1 MPSPT
6 TLAMNKKLRTHQLIL
21 LTSGRGRSSGRTI
34 GQIPIRSQNLQ
45 ITCTVKSQKELLKIK
60 KKKKKHSRCIS
71 LGFSMPATPSASQF
85 TFSEPY
91 QAIWVKLGTF
101 HKL

>member
-34 GQIPIRSQNLQ
+34 GQILIRSQNLQ

-60 KKKKKHSRCIS
+60 KKKKKSTLAVS
-71 LGFSMPATPSASQF
+71 LWGSPCQRLPQPHNSLSLSPTKPFG
-85 TFSEPY
+85 
-91 QAIWVKLGTF
+91 LN
-101 HKL
+101 

>member
-60 KKKKKHSRCIS
+60 KKKKALS
-71 LGFSMPATPSASQF
+71 LYLFGVLHASDSLSLTIHF
-85 TFSEPY
+85 
-91 QAIWVKLGTF
+91 L
-101 HKL
+101 

>member
-60 KKKKKHSRCIS
+60 KKKKKALS
-71 LGFSMPATPSASQF
+71 LYLFGVLHASDSLSLTIHF
-85 TFSEPY
+85 
-91 QAIWVKLGTF
+91 L
-101 HKL
+101 